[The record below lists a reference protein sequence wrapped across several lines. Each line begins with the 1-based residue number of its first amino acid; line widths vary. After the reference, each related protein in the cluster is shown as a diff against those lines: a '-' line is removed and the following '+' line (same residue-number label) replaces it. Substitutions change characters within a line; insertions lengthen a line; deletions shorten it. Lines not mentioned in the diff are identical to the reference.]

1 MKRDALNIYGDGKV
15 LTKGG
20 LGVDVASQR
29 EDDLDR
35 TAIEFI
41 RARNAP
47 SILEIGCGLGG
58 QSIRMAEAGAVVTA
72 LDMHDYSGTFPSS
85 DRLEFVQG
93 DLASFTPGPSVRYDA
108 IFSQRTIHYLPF
120 DRATAAL
127 KRLVEGHLAPGGALF
142 LSASGLFSE
151 LGNLYPHADRQV
163 ADRFAVLERDMAEK
177 HGIHAPVCLYTPIDM
192 AELISACGLIPG
204 VWASAF
210 GNVKAFGTGNPF

>member
-1 MKRDALNIYGDGKV
+1 MDREALNIYGDKKV

-20 LGVDVASQR
+20 RGVDVASQR

-35 TAIEFI
+35 LAIEFI

-72 LDMHDYSGTFPSS
+72 LDMHDYSGMFPSS
-85 DRLEFVQG
+85 DRLTFVQG
-93 DLASFTPGPSVRYDA
+93 DLASFTPDPSVRYDA

-120 DRATAAL
+120 DQAAAAL
-127 KRLVEGHLAPGGALF
+127 KSLVEGHLAPGGVLF

-151 LGNLYPHADRQV
+151 LGDLYPHAYRQV
-163 ADRFAVLERDMAEK
+163 ADRFAVLAPDVAEK

-204 VWASAF
+204 VWVSSF
-210 GNVKAFGTGNPF
+210 GNVKAFGTGAPF